1 MRRVL
6 RMNFRSNVVTKD
18 ELFSL
23 EDSLPQVKNLAA
35 KCCVFKYS
43 SLYIIVFSI
52 SSLSSKWI
60 SQASFQAVSNQRF
73 VSIKQGGRS

>member
-1 MRRVL
+1 M
-6 RMNFRSNVVTKD
+6 VTKD

-52 SSLSSKWI
+52 FI
-60 SQASFQAVSNQRF
+60 IITINFQASFQAVSNQRF
-73 VSIKQGGRS
+73 VSIKQGRKS